1 VVISKDTAGRGSFVC
16 VSAQC
21 ADEPRDGEVVV
32 RTPEGEE
39 TAVRGDAV
47 CFPVGP
53 DGAGSPD
60 DRVILRRE
68 DGNRDYRDR
77 EP

>member
-1 VVISKDTAGRGSFVC
+1 MVISKDTAGRGSFVC

-53 DGAGSPD
+53 DGAPGTATTA
-60 DRVILRRE
+60 
-68 DGNRDYRDR
+68 
-77 EP
+77 